1 MSKEEIA
8 AQVREI
14 FRETLSV
21 QPDKL
26 QADTNLKHDLALDS
40 LDMIE
45 VVYEMEDRFDVQIP
59 EAKIQEIATFDQI
72 VDGLYEAID
81 YTPVRQRRGESSA
94 VVRSFMAHHQGM
106 TLLSLAYLI
115 LDQPMQKRF
124 ESDPLFKATLM
135 LLQER
140 IPKAMASSC

>member
-14 FRETLSV
+14 FLETLKI
-21 QPDKL
+21 QPEKL
-26 QADTNLKHDLALDS
+26 QADTNLRSDLALDS

-72 VDGLYEAID
+72 VDGLHDAIEAK
-81 YTPVRQRRGESSA
+81 GA
-94 VVRSFMAHHQGM
+94 
-106 TLLSLAYLI
+106 
-115 LDQPMQKRF
+115 
-124 ESDPLFKATLM
+124 
-135 LLQER
+135 
-140 IPKAMASSC
+140 